1 MVVNNINMKKQE
13 EYTEIFEEYRKLEA
27 KTAVTVSDVKPG
39 EKIEPVRI
47 KPEEFT
53 RVNELREELKK
64 GLEFLTDEQLKL
76 LCNDDDTSLVV
87 GLVKII
93 AKRGL
98 E

>member
-1 MVVNNINMKKQE
+1 MNKQE

-27 KTAVTVSDVKPG
+27 KTAITVSDVKPG

-53 RVNELREELKK
+53 RVNELREKLRD
-64 GLEFLTDEQLKL
+64 GLEFLTTEQLKSL
-76 LCNDDDTSLVV
+76 YNDDDTSLVV
-87 GLVKII
+87 GAVKII
-93 AKRGL
+93 VKRGL